1 MGHTTGLKPMLSGK
15 LKSLDDLEFPCY
27 CTPKLDGI
35 RCLIW
40 GGKAVSRNLKPIRNK
55 YVQAGLKDLPDGLD
69 GELVLQNT
77 KNFNEVS
84 SAIMSEEGEP
94 EFRYVVFDVIMG
106 TTPYLERMRTL
117 DVMVPIHRFAW
128 PLFPKKIND
137 LDEFLQF
144 ERESLEAG
152 FEGIMIRKADGPYKY
167 GRSSAK
173 EGYLLKWKRFTD
185 SEAEVIGFVEQFH
198 NANPKEKDALGNS
211 KRSQHKENLIPEDT
225 LGSLL
230 VRDLKTGIEFSIGTG
245 FDAETRADLWIAR
258 DSLVGKIVK
267 YRYQKA
273 GVKEAPRF
281 PVFLG
286 FRHMDD
292 MPLVWRSKFGKAKSD
307 ETK

>member
-1 MGHTTGLKPMLSGK
+1 MGDTTRMKPMLSGK
-15 LKSLDDLEFPCY
+15 LKDITDLEFPCY
-27 CTPKLDGI
+27 CTPKFDGI
-35 RCLIW
+35 RCILWDGI
-40 GGKAVSRNLKPIRNK
+40 AVSRNLKPIRNK
-55 YVQAGLKDLPDGLD
+55 YVQEMLADLPDGLD
-69 GELVLQNT
+69 GELILQDT

-94 EFRYVVFDVIMG
+94 NFRYVVFDYISDK
-106 TTPYLERMRTL
+106 PYLIRMAQL
-117 DVMVPIHRFAW
+117 EVAVPIHKFAW
-128 PLFPKKIND
+128 PVFPSKINNI
-137 LDEFLQF
+137 DEFLQF
-144 ERESLEAG
+144 ERSMLEAG